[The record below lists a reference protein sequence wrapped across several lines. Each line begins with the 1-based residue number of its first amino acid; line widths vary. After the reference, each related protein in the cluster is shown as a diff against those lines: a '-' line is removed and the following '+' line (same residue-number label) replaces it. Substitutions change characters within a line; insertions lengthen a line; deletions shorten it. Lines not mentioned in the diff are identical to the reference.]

1 MLETEGFTRV
11 FIIIRTILQAVPLM
25 KRFSNVDVFWME
37 RSLPY
42 ALMSL
47 NPSPKASVTSAT
59 VTMA

>member
-1 MLETEGFTRV
+1 MLETDGFTRV
-11 FIIIRTILQAVPLM
+11 FIIIWTIEQAEPLM
-25 KRFSNVDVFWME
+25 KRFINVNVFWMG
-37 RSLPY
+37 RGRPY